1 MSRNAVKPGLTRKPA
16 KRSKRAKRTVE
27 NDQFDAFVRR
37 ILAAYARRVAAGDI
51 EALRSLAVLSSEVDA
66 VTRLAV
72 AGLRKSPYRYS
83 WQEIADRLG
92 TSRQAAQMRYGD
104 PTDRPGSAGGGAI
117 NGGGLDRRLVEA
129 GLSVTVATLVEVFAD
144 HHPVRTDGSVA
155 SVCPG
160 CGYRYPDRVTD
171 CPTLATVRPVL
182 YRRRVEDGQ
191 AIAQLTPDQYAD
203 LHGRTN
209 ARTKRVAVRLAA
221 QPTPSPYGVMPAL
234 FDLTGGQ
241 ASGHATGGGD

>member
-1 MSRNAVKPGLTRKPA
+1 MSKNTVKPGLTRKPA
-16 KRSKRAKRTVE
+16 RRAKRAKRAVE
-27 NDQFDAFVRR
+27 NDQFDAFARR

-72 AGLRKSPYRYS
+72 AGLRKSPHRYS

-104 PTDRPGSAGGGAI
+104 RTNRTENGS
-117 NGGGLDRRLVEA
+117 LDRRLVEA
-129 GLSVTVATLVEVFAD
+129 GLAVSVATLAEVFAD
-144 HHPVRTDGSVA
+144 HHPVRADGSVA

-171 CPTLATVRPVL
+171 CPSLATVRPVL
-182 YRRRVEDGQ
+182 YRRRGEDRQ

-209 ARTKRVAVRLAA
+209 ARTRRVAVRQAA
-221 QPTPSPYGVMPAL
+221 QPTPSPDRHAPHLLDLIDGREPA
-234 FDLTGGQ
+234 Q
-241 ASGHATGGGD
+241 